1 MGSTLTVDNIVGAT
15 TAASVKLPA
24 GSVLQA
30 QSFDY
35 SGSAFT
41 SSSTSHVATPITVTI
56 TPKYS
61 SSKVLI
67 LCSTNLRKTTTTTA
81 YGIDLA
87 LYRAIG
93 GASASNI
100 RDRWQW
106 TLNWNESQQ
115 QWAHWMGH
123 YLDSPSTT
131 SSTVYTLYAKVD
143 SSYGFNIGD
152 SNSGGQMTA
161 LEISV

>member
-1 MGSTLTVDNIVGAT
+1 MSTLSVDTITGQT
-15 TAASVKLPA
+15 TAANVKLPA

-35 SGSAFT
+35 TGSAFT

>member
-1 MGSTLTVDNIVGAT
+1 MSTLSVDTIQGQT
-15 TAASVKLPA
+15 TAANVKLPA

-30 QSFDY
+30 TSFDY
-35 SGSAFT
+35 SGTAFT

-67 LCSTNLRKTTTTTA
+67 LCSTNLRKTTTTTG

-87 LYRAIG
+87 LYRG
-93 GASASNI
+93 SSNI

-115 QWAHWMGH
+115 QWSHWMGH

-131 SSTVYTLYAKVD
+131 SATVYTLYAKVD
-143 SSYGFNIGD
+143 GSYGFNIGD

>member
-1 MGSTLTVDNIVGAT
+1 MASTLTVDNIVGAT
-15 TAASVKLPA
+15 TAANVKLPA

-35 SGSAFT
+35 TGSAFT

>member
-1 MGSTLTVDNIVGAT
+1 MSTLSVDTIQGQT
-15 TAASVKLPA
+15 TAANVKLPA

-67 LCSTNLRKTTTTTA
+67 LCSTNLRKTTTTTN

-87 LYRAIG
+87 LYRG
-93 GASASNI
+93 SSNI

-143 SSYGFNIGD
+143 ASYGFNIGD